1 MHENNTPLA
10 SRILLII
17 SGLSLA
23 TAAIAHAI
31 TLYLGPSAYGVIGA
45 GPDMARKA
53 SQGDWYPAAILGTI
67 GLILLIGAYS
77 AFAGA
82 RWLWRPPLPALR
94 LALFTVTALLLG
106 RGAIGVFLLGLL
118 WLNGVQMETLYIAGL
133 GGSLAFWIGSSILC
147 LLVGSIQLAAT
158 SLSRDL
164 Y

>member
-31 TLYLGPSAYGVIGA
+31 TLYLGPPAYGVIGA
-45 GPDMARKA
+45 GPDMAHKA
-53 SQGDWYPAAILGTI
+53 SQGDWHPAAILGTI

-133 GGSLAFWIGSSILC
+133 GGNLAFWIGSSILC